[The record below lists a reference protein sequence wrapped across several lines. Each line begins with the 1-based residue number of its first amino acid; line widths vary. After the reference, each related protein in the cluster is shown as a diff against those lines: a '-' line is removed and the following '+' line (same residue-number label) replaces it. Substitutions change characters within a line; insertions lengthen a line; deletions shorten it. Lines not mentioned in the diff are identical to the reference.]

1 MSSMNY
7 QPRNVLVTG
16 GAGFIGSN
24 FIRCLLASDSSV
36 QIVNLDLLTYAGT
49 RDNLKKLPDEKR
61 HIFIRG
67 DIADSKLVEK
77 LLREYQIDTI
87 VHFAAESHVDRS
99 IQSPL
104 PFIHTNVVGTF
115 TLLEAARQFWQQQQ
129 KWDEMH
135 CRFHHISTDE
145 VYGSLTSDAAPFTE
159 TSPYAPNS
167 PYSASKASSDHLVRA
182 YFHTYHLP
190 VTLSHCSNNYGPYQH
205 REKLIPMIIHACVSG
220 HEIPIYGNGGNI
232 RDWIYVDDHC
242 RGVLEALKNGQLG
255 ETYHFGGQFEITNL
269 QIAKHICQLMDEI
282 YPKSQSHAELIN
294 FVTDRPGHDWRYAM
308 NITKAKQKLGWV
320 PMEVFEGGIKK
331 TIEFYQ
337 STRM

>member
-16 GAGFIGSN
+16 GAGFIGAN
-24 FIRCLLASDSSV
+24 FIRCLLASDRSV
-36 QIVNLDLLTYAGT
+36 QIVNLDLLTYAGSLN
-49 RDNLKKLPDEKR
+49 NLKNLPDEKR
-61 HIFIRG
+61 HVFIRG
-67 DIADSKLVEK
+67 DIADSKLIEK

-87 VHFAAESHVDRS
+87 IHFAAESHVDRS
-99 IQSPL
+99 IQGPL

-145 VYGSLTSDAAPFTE
+145 VYGSLTSTADPFTE

-167 PYSASKASSDHLVRA
+167 PYSASKASADHLVRA

-190 VTLSHCSNNYGPYQH
+190 VTMSHCSNNYGPYQH
-205 REKLIPMIIHACVSG
+205 QEKLIPTIIHSCFTG
-220 HEIPIYGNGGNI
+220 REIPIYGNGGNI
-232 RDWIYVDDHC
+232 RDWIYVEDHC
-242 RGVLEALKNGQLG
+242 RGVLEVLKKGQLG
-255 ETYHFGGQFEITNL
+255 ETYHFGGQFEVTNL
-269 QIAKHICQLMDEI
+269 EIAKHTCQLMDEI
-282 YPKSQSHAELIN
+282 YPASTSYVNLIN

-308 NITKAKQKLGWV
+308 NITKAKQKLGWA
-320 PMEVFEGGIKK
+320 PIEVFEGGIKK

-337 STRM
+337 STQT